1 MKNNNKEIKELLN
14 VVKKGLL
21 VDEDEAKLE
30 AAIALGKI
38 EVILGLDD
46 DQEFEIKM
54 PVFMKQLAKETF
66 RISGC
71 LVFPLVLFC

>member
-1 MKNNNKEIKELLN
+1 MNISQRKEARKMKNKKEVKELLN
-14 VVKKGLL
+14 IVKKGLL
-21 VDEDEAKLE
+21 VDEDECKLE

-54 PVFMKQLAKETF
+54 PVFMK
-66 RISGC
+66 
-71 LVFPLVLFC
+71 